1 MPRSRLKRNSKRI
14 MPKPRL
20 HLDEDASKKSLH
32 RALLQKGHDVTRT
45 PNPWMPLNAD
55 DEMQLLGAT
64 AKGRVIFTHNIG
76 DFSKLAQRYPHHGGI
91 ILAAQGSWPLPRLI
105 AALDRLLKETQ
116 AEDWPGRVEWL
127 KR

>member
-1 MPRSRLKRNSKRI
+1 

-20 HLDEDASKKSLH
+20 HLDEDANKKSLY
-32 RALLQKGHDVTRT
+32 RALLQKGHDVTRS

-64 AKGRVIFTHNIG
+64 AKGRVIFTHNIA
-76 DFSKLAQRYPHHGGI
+76 DFLKLAQRYPNHGRI
-91 ILAAQGSWPLPRLI
+91 ILAAQANCSLPRVI
-105 AALDRLLKETQ
+105 AALHRLLKDTQ